1 MGLGILEGMSVTLFM
16 MIVLGYLIAESVL
29 LYWGAR
35 FFTFLLTIPFV
46 LVVYQFFVQHEISF
60 LYLAAYPIVA
70 GLWTALYWYM
80 TMSGNAL
87 EISNG
92 IKRSGSLE
100 KYYGSLPYSSEYRKH
115 IKKNESYGEP
125 TTYEVDIQH
134 PPAADLAANG
144 LLFIPSMLIFF
155 FDNFFRAVYNSLWA
169 YMESVR
175 KSFSDAINRSLP
187 GVNDEQK

>member
-16 MIVLGYLIAESVL
+16 MIVIGYLIAESVL

-70 GLWTALYWYM
+70 GLWTAMYWYM

-115 IKKNESYGEP
+115 IKQNGN
-125 TTYEVDIQH
+125 TYKVDIQH

-175 KSFSDAINRSLP
+175 KSFSDAINARIVDNS
-187 GVNDEQK
+187 DEQK